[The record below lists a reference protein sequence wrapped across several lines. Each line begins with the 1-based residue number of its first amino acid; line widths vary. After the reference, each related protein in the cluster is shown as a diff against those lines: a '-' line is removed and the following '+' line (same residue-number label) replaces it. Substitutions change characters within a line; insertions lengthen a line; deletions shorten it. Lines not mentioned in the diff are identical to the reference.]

1 MLMHMHSIARSGS
14 IQKMRCHCHTDDDV
28 TPTFLQFRGKKPV
41 RVWPFDGR
49 TNKKNAYVQSFMFS
63 TLPPIR
69 TQLAKNIQLRVWTR
83 WFNTPTNLVARG
95 IRTKRLCES
104 IS

>member
-28 TPTFLQFRGKKPV
+28 TPTFLQFRGKKTV

-69 TQLAKNIQLRVWTR
+69 TQLAKKI
-83 WFNTPTNLVARG
+83 TNLGTVVKHTR
-95 IRTKRLCES
+95 
-104 IS
+104 

>member
-1 MLMHMHSIARSGS
+1 M
-14 IQKMRCHCHTDDDV
+14 
-28 TPTFLQFRGKKPV
+28 

-69 TQLAKNIQLRVWTR
+69 TQLAKKNNQPTWARWLNIPGNTCTKKALRIDVPK
-83 WFNTPTNLVARG
+83 F
-95 IRTKRLCES
+95 I
-104 IS
+104 ISLGLTAAMFCFLSRHGWL

>member
-1 MLMHMHSIARSGS
+1 M
-14 IQKMRCHCHTDDDV
+14 
-28 TPTFLQFRGKKPV
+28 

-69 TQLAKNIQLRVWTR
+69 TQLAKKTTWARWLNIPVNTYTKKALRIDVPK
-83 WFNTPTNLVARG
+83 FIISLGLNAAM
-95 IRTKRLCES
+95 LCFLS
-104 IS
+104 RHGWL

>member
-1 MLMHMHSIARSGS
+1 M
-14 IQKMRCHCHTDDDV
+14 
-28 TPTFLQFRGKKPV
+28 

-83 WFNTPTNLVARG
+83 WFNTPTNLVGAYVQRG
-95 IRTKRLCES
+95 FANRSVEGSNSLFIMNS
-104 IS
+104 S